1 MRSRLRV
8 FGETVDKLEAD
19 GDLMGRQLAE
29 LEEAKSQAEFQ
40 MRNQVRQVEVKAAGL
55 EDQLQRAKS
64 MLEEEEAKG
73 EDMAIKLRSSIR
85 EFEMGKSRLVEVERE
100 CALRVSEVQIEK
112 AKEMSGLKQQMVVL
126 EHRAID
132 AESRVYACDKE
143 MAEMAVKQRE
153 EMERLEIDFV
163 RERREFAE
171 EIQRQEEL
179 KAELVAKMK
188 SMAMRIEEV
197 EEERQNYRQERN
209 RMLRGFD
216 EDIRAVA
223 TEREVMRRELE
234 HLKGEMDQGIKQK
247 YSKGKKYKTPHEDSG
262 SDSSTELATKCRRY
276 SKLIHKLRDKLAL
289 TQVGDPN
296 DNSSIFQGGRREAAT
311 GEGGHGRLCQ
321 P

>member
-1 MRSRLRV
+1 M
-8 FGETVDKLEAD
+8 
-19 GDLMGRQLAE
+19 
-29 LEEAKSQAEFQ
+29 
-40 MRNQVRQVEVKAAGL
+40 
-55 EDQLQRAKS
+55 
-64 MLEEEEAKG
+64 
-73 EDMAIKLRSSIR
+73 
-85 EFEMGKSRLVEVERE
+85 
-100 CALRVSEVQIEK
+100 QIEK

-132 AESRVYACDKE
+132 AESRVYACDKK

-153 EMERLEIDFV
+153 EIERLEIDFV

-216 EDIRAVA
+216 EDIRAVE

-289 TQVGDPN
+289 TQVRDPN
-296 DNSSIFQGGRREAAT
+296 NNSSIFQGGRREAAT